1 MNPSSIEQVRS
12 ACEQCH
18 TLGHEAARALARCV
32 RHSCVPPL
40 QAVGMALLEL
50 LARPLDLLAPPACA
64 ACGLPGPPACAACL
78 AALVRPPPPLCRGCG
93 YPVPVPVE
101 RCPQCA
107 GGLVGARQAVVYDGP
122 APALVA
128 ALKDGR
134 RRSLAPILAGI
145 IAETGPPPPGVALVP
160 VPLGPARLR
169 ERGFNQALLIARC
182 LGGRWGL
189 PVSNVLAR
197 VRDGPPQRGAGRTE
211 RARQVAGAFALRSR
225 TGAPT
230 RALLVDDVHTT
241 GATLAACARALR
253 RAGAREV
260 GAVAFARAV
269 QP

>member
-1 MNPSSIEQVRS
+1 
-12 ACEQCH
+12 
-18 TLGHEAARALARCV
+18 V
-32 RHSCVPPL
+32 RHACVPAL
-40 QAVGMALLEL
+40 QSVAMGLLEL

-78 AALVRPPPPLCRGCG
+78 AALVRPPPPLCGGCG

-101 RCPQCA
+101 RCPHCP
-107 GGLVGARQAVVYDGP
+107 GGLVGARQAVVYEGP

-134 RRSLAPILAGI
+134 RRSLAPILAEL
-145 IAETGPPPPGVALVP
+145 IAQAARPPPAVALVP
-160 VPLGPARLR
+160 VPLAPSRQR

-182 LGGRWGL
+182 LGPRWGV
-189 PVSNVLAR
+189 PVTDVLAR
-197 VRDGPPQRGAGRTE
+197 MRDGPPQRGASRTE
-211 RARQVAGAFALRSR
+211 RTRQVAGAFAVRPR
-225 TGAPT
+225 TWAPT

-253 RAGAREV
+253 RAGSRDV
-260 GAVAFARAV
+260 GAVAFARAM